1 MLPRKQE
8 SRGCSM
14 LTNLADFAEIE
25 KCIEQ
30 RVAPPEDLRSAPWL
44 YGCAVT
50 SGQERG
56 HTNDLRDPA
65 PRSGLSEEDNLA
77 QLGIGGASQEGNEE
91 TTLSVG
97 LWRIPH
103 AFWHGDQGLR
113 NCSVM

>member
-14 LTNLADFAEIE
+14 LTNLADSAEIE

-30 RVAPPEDLRSAPWL
+30 RVAPTEDLRSALWL

-65 PRSGLSEEDNLA
+65 HGLA
-77 QLGIGGASQEGNEE
+77 Y
-91 TTLSVG
+91 
-97 LWRIPH
+97 
-103 AFWHGDQGLR
+103 
-113 NCSVM
+113 